1 MYLLNAVPFGLGRG
15 AQKMGSGELLSLDW
29 SIIYIY
35 IHTNIY
41 IYIYIIEIIV
51 YIISYDGLSESQATV
66 WHVWHFQSCVFVT

>member
-35 IHTNIY
+35 KCIY
-41 IYIYIIEIIV
+41 I

>member
-35 IHTNIY
+35 TYKY
-41 IYIYIIEIIV
+41 IYISLKSLYIL
-51 YIISYDGLSESQATV
+51 YHMMA
-66 WHVWHFQSCVFVT
+66 FQSPKRQCGMCGTSKVVFL